1 MSAAGRAG
9 IRRSLKLLA
18 GTACLL
24 PGLAPAAGPFEG
36 TWQMQSGATTF
47 GEEHP
52 LELMLER
59 GEFQRAGCTPA
70 IDVAADGSDQPVRGQ
85 PLFDSMAVK
94 IVAPLRVEVT
104 QKLAGK
110 LVWKGSYTVAKDQK
124 SLVFDF
130 DEEHAS
136 TPVTGSIEYARIGEP
151 LAGAHAVSGKWQAK
165 KLTQISASGQS
176 MTIVQSA
183 PSLTMSWSD
192 GRSVQSPLDAK
203 YYPVD
208 GYTPGAKA
216 SILNSRPDMLAVNRL
231 QGTTP
236 VEVLRVFISVD
247 SESLTV
253 KQVDWLCRNL
263 TTYTYSKKHGS

>member
-1 MSAAGRAG
+1 MSAASRAG

-24 PGLAPAAGPFEG
+24 PGLSLAAGPFEG
-36 TWQMQSGATTF
+36 TWQMQPDATTF

-94 IVAPLRVEVT
+94 IVDPLRVEAT

-110 LVWKGSYTVAKDQK
+110 LVWKGSYIVAKDQK

-165 KLTQISASGQS
+165 KLTQIAANACSA
-176 MTIVQSA
+176 
-183 PSLTMSWSD
+183 
-192 GRSVQSPLDAK
+192 
-203 YYPVD
+203 
-208 GYTPGAKA
+208 GAKA

-247 SESLTV
+247 SQSLTV

>member
-94 IVAPLRVEVT
+94 IVAPLRV
-104 QKLAGK
+104 
-110 LVWKGSYTVAKDQK
+110 GSRK
-124 SLVFDF
+124 SSP
-130 DEEHAS
+130 AS
-136 TPVTGSIEYARIGEP
+136 SSGRAATPWRRTRSPWCSISMRNMQAR
-151 LAGAHAVSGKWQAK
+151 
-165 KLTQISASGQS
+165 
-176 MTIVQSA
+176 
-183 PSLTMSWSD
+183 
-192 GRSVQSPLDAK
+192 R
-203 YYPVD
+203 
-208 GYTPGAKA
+208 
-216 SILNSRPDMLAVNRL
+216 
-231 QGTTP
+231 
-236 VEVLRVFISVD
+236 
-247 SESLTV
+247 
-253 KQVDWLCRNL
+253 
-263 TTYTYSKKHGS
+263 